1 MNKRELLQS
10 IADSDLRTT
19 AARFLDK
26 VEQSGK
32 YHEAVFTAF
41 LSPVELQV
49 CEKLLIQSH
58 ADVNHMCFGGHEDA
72 EYKMIGL
79 VPSYLTIETSDFPI
93 QLIKARVTAKEHDL
107 SHRDVLG
114 SLMALGFSR
123 NRIGD
128 LWVSPDALQI
138 LCDQDMASYISAQ
151 LERIGRFKVDCSYC
165 QLSDLEIPEAET
177 ETCFKTVSGLRLDAV
192 LSAGFNLSRGSA
204 LDLIEGEKVKVNH
217 LPVTKGSHILKEGDL
232 IACRGKGRMILS
244 QVDGLTKKDRIKIM
258 LTKMC

>member
-10 IADSDLRTT
+10 ITDADLRTT

-26 VEQSGK
+26 VEQCGK
-32 YHEAVFTAF
+32 YHESVFTAF
-41 LSPVELQV
+41 LSPVELQT
-49 CEKLLIQSH
+49 CEKLLIQSR
-58 ADVNHMCFGGHEDA
+58 ADVNHLCFGGYENS

-79 VPSYLTIETSDFPI
+79 APSYLTIEAEDFPI
-93 QLIKARVTAKEHDL
+93 QLIKAQVTAKEHDL
-107 SHRDVLG
+107 THRDVLG
-114 SLMALGFSR
+114 SLMALGFTR

-128 LWVSPDALQI
+128 LWVSPEALQI

-151 LERIGRFKVDCSYC
+151 LERIGKYKVET
-165 QLSDLEIPEAET
+165 QLCPLTELVIPEAET
-177 ETCFKTVSGLRLDAV
+177 ETCFKTVSGLRLDAI